1 MKQSNHVIQFRGTA
15 GPREGVEGV
24 LSAKTSGSA
33 SRISTAIGDG
43 SVDATI
49 EAIAGNGAS
58 FVSDVFPNEDGGFT
72 ESGTIDFG
80 GGNTIDFST
89 RGTGAMGPSAD
100 SNLTH
105 GGICWQVDS
114 GTGLF
119 DGATG
124 IITSNLTV
132 SGAGEVVD
140 NRWGCHLLE
149 TGPHPEARDGIMA

>member
-1 MKQSNHVIQFRGTA
+1 MKQISYVIQFRGSA
-15 GPREGVEGV
+15 GPKEGVEGV
-24 LSAKTSGSA
+24 LSARTSGSA
-33 SRISTAIGDG
+33 SRISTAVDDG

-49 EAIAGNGAS
+49 EAIAGNSVS
-58 FVSDVFPNEDGGFT
+58 FVSDVFPNEDGTFT

-80 GGNTIDFST
+80 GGNAFDFST

-114 GTGLF
+114 GTGIF

-124 IITSNLTV
+124 IITSNFTV
-132 SGAGEVVD
+132 SGSGEVVD
-140 NRWGCHLLE
+140 SQWGIIFLK
-149 TGPHPEARDGIMA
+149 

>member
-1 MKQSNHVIQFRGTA
+1 MKQTNHVIQFRGTA

-49 EAIAGNGAS
+49 EAIAGNSAS

-80 GGNTIDFST
+80 T

-124 IITSNLTV
+124 IITSNFTV

-140 NRWGCHLLE
+140 NQWGYHLLE
-149 TGPHPEARDGIMA
+149 TGPHPEAHDGIMA